1 MISLSERKF
10 QSALD
15 RAMADLSDALK
26 KCLKEI
32 DIIIYEIAEKS
43 DLLGTNVEKELDL
56 LSLYEV
62 VPISDGYHD
71 ERNLRGQ
78 LTLFKRAL
86 EAICEEESDLVPQL
100 TTILEEELSYR
111 PSL

>member
-15 RAMADLSDALK
+15 MAVADLSDELK
-26 KCLKEI
+26 TCLKDI
-32 DIIIYEIAEKS
+32 DIIVSEIAEKS
-43 DLLGTNVEKELDL
+43 DLLGTTVEKELDL

-62 VPISDGYHD
+62 VPISDAYHN

-78 LTLFKRAL
+78 LTLFKRAI
-86 EAICEEESDLVPQL
+86 EQICEEESELVPQL
-100 TTILEEELSYR
+100 TTILEEELGYR
-111 PSL
+111 PTL